1 MRAFL
6 RRRMTVNMFEKQ
18 YGDVRIFVM
27 RDVPKRGKVLCAV
40 KEGESREIYMDFFGL
55 SIPDGTN
62 AYMFGNKLI
71 IVTRWADMTEEEI
84 ASVTAGELRLVFAPY
99 RFLQG
104 AVKIGDYDWS
114 DITFTLYHCMQFL
127 NNDQAPV
134 EEIIFLF
141 CDKASGQ
148 IVADRDVAVP
158 PVLGEYLRGAMVRAH
173 EAAFLDFK
181 YEQYLD
187 LSETSD
193 ELDFCDVMY
202 NALDGLSEGDRR
214 LFRSQS
220 PDAIPGG
227 VYAVIDWS
235 NEITDLKKHKGT

>member
-1 MRAFL
+1 MA
-6 RRRMTVNMFEKQ
+6 VNMFEKQ
-18 YGDVRIFVM
+18 YGDVRIFVE

-40 KEGESREIYMDFFGL
+40 KEGESRVVYMDYFGL

-71 IVTRWADMTEEEI
+71 VVTRWADMTEEEI
-84 ASVTAGELRLVFAPY
+84 ANVTAGELRLALAPY

-104 AVKIGDYDWS
+104 ALKIGDYDWS
-114 DITFTLYHCMQFL
+114 AITFTLYHCMQFL

-134 EEIIFLF
+134 DEMIFLF

-148 IVADRDVAVP
+148 IVADREVAAP
-158 PVLGEYLRGAMVRAH
+158 PPLGEFLRKAMVRSH

-187 LSETSD
+187 ASEKS
-193 ELDFCDVMY
+193 EEQDFCDLMY
-202 NALDGLSEGDRR
+202 NALDALSASDS
-214 LFRSQS
+214 LVFRNQQ
-220 PDAIPGG
+220 PEEIPG
-227 VYAVIDWS
+227 AVFAQIDWS
-235 NEITDLKKHKGT
+235 NEITDLKKNKEAK